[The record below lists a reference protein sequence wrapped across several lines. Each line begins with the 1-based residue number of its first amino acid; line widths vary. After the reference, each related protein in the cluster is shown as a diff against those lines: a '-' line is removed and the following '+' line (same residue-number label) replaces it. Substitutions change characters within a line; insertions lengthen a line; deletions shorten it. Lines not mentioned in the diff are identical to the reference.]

1 MHMRATAVIVL
12 LGLLALAGG
21 TAHSATGQRAGCMV
35 ANILFRRPVTLHLS
49 TTPLTWSVRCDS
61 SFLLLDTEGHALS
74 VDENT
79 ETWVVDANGT
89 PVHARRYLGEDAPAA
104 QWDGSKIL
112 DRLAKGSCPQ
122 GMGWFVI
129 YK

>member
-1 MHMRATAVIVL
+1 MRATAVIVL

-61 SFLLLDTEGHALS
+61 SFLLLDTEGHAS
-74 VDENT
+74 SSRARQGYVSGASAYGACVGRVAPPAGSTVTKNP
-79 ETWVVDANGT
+79 VT
-89 PVHARRYLGEDAPAA
+89 PGEARNAVAPGFGPSTPSEIAT
-104 QWDGSKIL
+104 L
-112 DRLAKGSCPQ
+112 
-122 GMGWFVI
+122 
-129 YK
+129 